1 MIVFVRFNSSHG
13 VPVELDAGAS
23 ILHLKELVAK
33 QQGVPAGRLRVIF
46 AGKELPSDG
55 SLQSCDLPQHSTV
68 HVVLASPQQGQR
80 SEVAGGS
87 AQAPQSHLAV
97 RVDSLTRVDLS
108 ASRLPTRPAAVLED
122 EENRP
127 LDQPG
132 PPDRRPR
139 SSFYVFC
146 KTVCKAVQPG
156 KLRVRCHKCKQGT
169 LTLSRGPSCWD
180 DVLLPNRIP
189 GACQFQ
195 DCDGS
200 VAEFYLKCGAH
211 PTSDSDTSVAL
222 DLITPNSRGIPCIA
236 CTDVTSPVL
245 VYQCASRHAICLDCF
260 RLYCVTRLNDRQF
273 IHDAQIGYSLPCAV
287 RAIPALWGGGVR
299 AADGRSA
306 VSRAGLWG
314 WAAARTGPAQGPVPA
329 GGRPGLWVCLLPGVQ
344 GFVPRWRLQR
354 RPAAGAERRGDAGL
368 RHRRGGSATGELG
381 AGDPGDHP
389 EHDPALSP
397 LPGPRGEERGLYAH
411 DVSTGSVPVRVV
423 LAVRRGVEP
432 GVHGRPLVRL
442 NGHRPGT

>member
-287 RAIPALWGGGVR
+287 
-299 AADGRSA
+299 
-306 VSRAGLWG
+306 
-314 WAAARTGPAQGPVPA
+314 
-329 GGRPGLWVCLLPGVQ
+329 CLLPGVQ